1 MLESKY
7 QSQSHLRCF
16 GNWWGR
22 HTCSG
27 SGFGKL
33 QHSQFLAAATVAFE
47 HGEEHGLAAP
57 TFVGRQS
64 YRVPWFS
71 SLTSWIASPKKDI
84 PNILNLSQSN
94 KQCFQLCQPNPGA
107 WMCTRSRSISRTLC
121 TKGTVERRASS
132 VSWSILLTVF
142 FWQIQQVLRGSKLRR
157 KPKVFLNYY
166 PNESIS
172 LDRHGWSWDP
182 CQRCLRQEQSTPWF
196 DLRGGEIARAG
207 FAKPRWWPATG
218 PPLQSCLKLASAIFA
233 SWDDTHKI

>member
-142 FWQIQQVLRGSKLRR
+142 FDKFNKCWGVQNYEENPRYFWITIPMNQLHLTGMAGVGTHASVAFAKSKAL
-157 KPKVFLNYY
+157 LG
-166 PNESIS
+166 SIS
-172 LDRHGWSWDP
+172 GVERSRVQDLQNPDGDRPLAPHYRVAWS
-182 CQRCLRQEQSTPWF
+182 
-196 DLRGGEIARAG
+196 
-207 FAKPRWWPATG
+207 
-218 PPLQSCLKLASAIFA
+218 
-233 SWDDTHKI
+233 